1 LCFWLIQYTTVVR
14 EPSGQIGNRLM
25 RLLATFT
32 LLTIYLT
39 AIGQSSPTK
48 KESWFRV
55 DTSFAKNGKSQKT
68 LTHYSYE
75 GIDTEVKYSDST
87 GKGII
92 IQNSLPRGDRY
103 IDPTGKISAY
113 GIFWTRVINESSTP
127 LELMINF
134 PADSFAIPTL
144 PDSYL
149 KLFLPP
155 DTMTL
160 DKESSYNFGVTDL
173 KSFLDTGLN
182 KPTMLR
188 RTINPKE
195 ECIFCIGALPGEG
208 CRAALVLKEQ
218 GLFYRINII
227 PDLLI
232 PCGQIVFK
240 K

>member
-1 LCFWLIQYTTVVR
+1 MLLAYSLYNNCAQ
-14 EPSGQIGNRLM
+14 PSGQIGNRLI
-25 RLLATFT
+25 RLLITFT

-55 DTSFAKNGKSQKT
+55 DTSFAKNGKSQKP
-68 LTHYSYE
+68 LTNYSYTW
-75 GIDTEVKYSDST
+75 IDTEVKYSDST
-87 GKGII
+87 GKSII
-92 IQNSLPRGDRY
+92 IQNSLPKGDRY
-103 IDPTGKISAY
+103 IDPSGKISAY
-113 GIFWTRVINESSTP
+113 GIFWTRVINETTTP
-127 LELMINF
+127 LELTINF
-134 PADSFAIPTL
+134 PADSFTIPTL

-155 DTMTL
+155 GTMTL

-182 KPTMLR
+182 KPTMLQ

-195 ECIFCIGALPGEG
+195 ECIFYIGALPGAG
-208 CRAALVLKEQ
+208 CRAGLVLKEQ

>member
-1 LCFWLIQYTTVVR
+1 VR
-14 EPSGQIGNRLM
+14 KPSEQIGNRLM
-25 RLLATFT
+25 RLLTTFT

-48 KESWFRV
+48 KENWFRV
-55 DTSFAKNGKSQKT
+55 DTSFAKNGKSQKP
-68 LTHYSYE
+68 LTNYPYTWIH
-75 GIDTEVKYSDST
+75 TEVKYSDST

-103 IDPTGKISAY
+103 IDPAGKTSAY
-113 GIFWTRVINESSTP
+113 GIFWTRVINETTTP
-127 LELMINF
+127 LELTINF

-144 PDSYL
+144 PGSYL

-160 DKESSYNFGVTDL
+160 DKESLYNFGITDL

-182 KPTMLR
+182 KPAMLR

-195 ECIFCIGALPGEG
+195 GCIFYIGALPGAG
-208 CRAALVLKEQ
+208 CRAALVLKDQ

>member
-1 LCFWLIQYTTVVR
+1 MLVFCTSSKGQNKIDWYSETASQGVRIQNSFPKGMGSLDSSGKIGYT
-14 EPSGQIGNRLM
+14 
-25 RLLATFT
+25 
-32 LLTIYLT
+32 
-39 AIGQSSPTK
+39 
-48 KESWFRV
+48 
-55 DTSFAKNGKSQKT
+55 
-68 LTHYSYE
+68 
-75 GIDTEVKYSDST
+75 DST
-87 GKGII
+87 GKFFGY
-92 IQNSLPRGDRY
+92 L
-103 IDPTGKISAY
+103 
-113 GIFWTRVINESSTP
+113 IFFSRVINETATS
-127 LELMINF
+127 LELTLNF
-134 PADSFAIPTL
+134 PAGFPSPY
-144 PDSYL
+144 SYF

-160 DKESSYNFGVTDL
+160 DKESLYNFGATGL

-182 KPTMLR
+182 KPTMLQ

-195 ECIFCIGALPGEG
+195 ECLFYIGALPGEG

>member
-1 LCFWLIQYTTVVR
+1 MKLLITV
-14 EPSGQIGNRLM
+14 
-25 RLLATFT
+25 T

-39 AIGQSSPTK
+39 ATGQTSPTK
-48 KESWFRV
+48 KGSWFRV

-75 GIDTEVKYSDST
+75 WIDTEVKYSDST

-103 IDPTGKISAY
+103 IDPNGRIFAY
-113 GIFWTRVINESSTP
+113 GIFWTRVINETTTP
-127 LELMINF
+127 FELTINF
-134 PADSFAIPTL
+134 PADSFAIPTF

-160 DKESSYNFGVTDL
+160 YKESQYNFGATGL

-182 KPTMLR
+182 KPTALK

-195 ECIFCIGALPGEG
+195 ECLFYIGALPGAG
-208 CRAALVLKEQ
+208 CRAALVLKGQ
-218 GLFYRINII
+218 DLFYRINII

-232 PCGQIVFK
+232 PCGQIIIK